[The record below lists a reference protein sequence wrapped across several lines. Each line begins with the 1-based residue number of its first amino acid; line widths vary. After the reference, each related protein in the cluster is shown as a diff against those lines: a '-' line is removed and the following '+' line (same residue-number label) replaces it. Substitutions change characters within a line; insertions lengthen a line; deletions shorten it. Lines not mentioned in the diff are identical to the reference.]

1 MQMSKEELKDK
12 IRVILSKSI
21 KEPHF
26 KAFFFGS
33 RASSKAT
40 QRSDIDIGISAAKP
54 IPLNVLGEIKEELEK
69 LRVLQKFDVVDF
81 NDADEDFK
89 KVALNSIEVIYER

>member
-1 MQMSKEELKDK
+1 MSKEELKDK
-12 IRVILSKSI
+12 IKLILNENI

-33 RASSKAT
+33 RASGKAM
-40 QRSDIDIGISAAKP
+40 QRSDIDIGILAAKP
-54 IPLNVLGEIKEELEK
+54 IPLNVMGEIKTELDK

-81 NDADEDFK
+81 NDADDDFK
-89 KVALNSIEVIYER
+89 KVALKSIEVIYER